1 MTVLAFLLP
10 LLCMLVW
17 LVVMRWR
24 HAAPQRHCTAQ
35 HPMPAGEDS
44 AAAAA
49 AGAARVTWVHKDLDP
64 LPPDENL
71 DTEKTNSLRTRYR
84 CRYCGMVIVHID
96 D

>member
-35 HPMPAGEDS
+35 HPMP
-44 AAAAA
+44 
-49 AGAARVTWVHKDLDP
+49 AARVTWVHKDLDP